1 MTLLTI
7 AALLAAVSAVPSAS
21 ATPAAP
27 PPATATAP
35 AAALDP
41 ANAARYARLALD
53 CIDRPWPYKSERVLA
68 SAESVRP
75 PRSDHPVFFG
85 CFDWHSA
92 AHGHWLLVRLARL
105 YPDQPFA
112 AEARAALAARFT
124 DERVAGE
131 VAFFQEPDQK
141 LFERPYGWAWLLRL
155 AAELRAWDDPDAQ
168 AWAAALAPLERTVV
182 QRLSA
187 YLPKLSYPV
196 RSGVHPNTAFA
207 LGFAIDYAR
216 TVGDAGLEKLAIE
229 RSRSY
234 YLADAACPVAYEPSG
249 EDFFSPCL
257 LEADLMRRVLPP
269 AEFSAW
275 LDRFLPGLR
284 PAAPGG
290 GAGAGLG
297 NLELPAKVTDP
308 TDGKIVHLD
317 GLNLVRAWTMRGI
330 ASALPPDDPRRARL
344 AKLADAHA
352 ASGLARVASGH
363 YEGEHWLASF
373 AVYLE
378 TGNW

>member
-1 MTLLTI
+1 MNAMLIALLLTGTAPGAQSV
-7 AALLAAVSAVPSAS
+7 AAAGP
-21 ATPAAP
+21 PAATVA
-27 PPATATAP
+27 PATAP
-35 AAALDP
+35 LDP
-41 ANAARYARLALD
+41 ANAARYAQLALA

-75 PRSDHPVFFG
+75 PRADHPVFFG
-85 CFDWHSA
+85 CFDWHSS

-105 YPDQPFA
+105 FADQPFA

-124 DERVAGE
+124 AERFAGE

-155 AAELRAWDDPDAQ
+155 ATELRTWDDPQAQ
-168 AWAAALAPLERTVV
+168 AWVQQVAPLERAIVE
-182 QRLSA
+182 RLSA

-207 LGFAIDYAR
+207 LAFALDHAR
-216 TVGDAGLEKLAIE
+216 AAGDANLEKLTVE
-229 RSRSY
+229 RSRAY
-234 YLADAACPVAYEPSG
+234 YLSDAACPVAYEPSG

-257 LEADLMRRVLPP
+257 LEADLMRRVLPA
-269 AEFSAW
+269 AEFSSW

-284 PAAPGG
+284 SGAAG
-290 GAGAGLG
+290 GLG
-297 NLELPAKVTDP
+297 NLEHPAQVTDP

-330 ASALPPDDPRRARL
+330 ASALPPADPRRARL
-344 AKLADAHA
+344 LRLADAHA

-373 AVYLE
+373 AVYLL
-378 TGNW
+378 TTPA